1 MPSCTAWA
9 KLQGRAIHPHISSK
23 GSSGAGG
30 GNNENRL
37 ACSNNELFEQ
47 ALLANLS
54 HTSLHPGKQ
63 FSKYRTTSVRFL
75 LLNADRFE

>member
-30 GNNENRL
+30 VITRTDSL
-37 ACSNNELFEQ
+37 AQITNCLSKRCWLISLIPAYIQASNSQNTEPPL
-47 ALLANLS
+47 
-54 HTSLHPGKQ
+54 
-63 FSKYRTTSVRFL
+63 
-75 LLNADRFE
+75 